1 MKLQTLQVIQIF
13 IECRNIVG
21 GASVRVSKRSLFR
34 LEITVG
40 CRLCAY
46 PNIRVCGVWYVW
58 CEGGVCA
65 CVCVC
70 VLKWLCVCVESVW
83 DVRFVFWCCGV
94 LLCVLCVLCVGLCV
108 GLCLWCGVCGF
119 VLFLFLFSLSNNDN
133 DHSCSRLSLCTQG
146 SELPQ
151 GPECMDLGP
160 FLVGRTCSHHARNN
174 CPGLTV
180 QALCHLEWSG
190 PVSVLEMG
198 VVFGGVWCSVVVCGS
213 MW

>member
-70 VLKWLCVCVESVW
+70 VCVLKWLCVCVESVW
-83 DVRFVFWCCGV
+83 DVRFVFWCCGA
-94 LLCVLCVLCVGLCV
+94 LLCVLCVVCWVVCV
-108 GLCLWCGVCGF
+108 GLCLWCGVVCVVSF
-119 VLFLFLFSLSNNDN
+119 SFFSFSSLSATMTTIT
-133 DHSCSRLSLCTQG
+133 RPVGSLCVHTALSCPKGQ
-146 SELPQ
+146 SAWTLAHSLLAEHVRIMQ
-151 GPECMDLGP
+151 ETTV
-160 FLVGRTCSHHARNN
+160 LV
-174 CPGLTV
+174 
-180 QALCHLEWSG
+180 
-190 PVSVLEMG
+190 
-198 VVFGGVWCSVVVCGS
+198 
-213 MW
+213 